1 MSVLLLLESH
11 LDDEDANPSN
21 DGYKALGANARAS
34 TRHICHGFGFQLS
47 SKSNRSMK
55 IGSPHTSPQKSR
67 ILGTSD
73 FPSPNVEKIKVTSN
87 LQYKKILW
95 ALTPQ

>member
-1 MSVLLLLESH
+1 
-11 LDDEDANPSN
+11 
-21 DGYKALGANARAS
+21 
-34 TRHICHGFGFQLS
+34 
-47 SKSNRSMK
+47 MK